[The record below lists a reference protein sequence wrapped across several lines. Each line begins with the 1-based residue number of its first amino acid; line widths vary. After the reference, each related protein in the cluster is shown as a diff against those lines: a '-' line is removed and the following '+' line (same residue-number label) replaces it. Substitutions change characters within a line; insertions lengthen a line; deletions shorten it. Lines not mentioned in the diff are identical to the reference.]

1 MEFAT
6 GFQSQHSTKFSHPT
20 KFICQPETFHFAAEK
35 KKKKRPSLGKIK
47 FFSKLDMF

>member
-20 KFICQPETFHFAAEK
+20 KFICQPETFHFAAEE
-35 KKKKRPSLGKIK
+35 KKRPSLGKIK
-47 FFSKLDMF
+47 FLSKLDMF